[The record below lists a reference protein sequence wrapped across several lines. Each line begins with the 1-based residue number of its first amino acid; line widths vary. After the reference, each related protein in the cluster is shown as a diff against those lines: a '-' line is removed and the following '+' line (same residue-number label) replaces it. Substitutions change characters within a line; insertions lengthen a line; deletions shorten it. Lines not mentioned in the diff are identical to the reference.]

1 MKQNSIQ
8 LIFLA
13 LLNMV
18 PSTLLDFDW
27 LKLIRHMHEIFSI
40 IGRIQTDP
48 NINLPEIKVLLPQE
62 PWLMMRS
69 LFWRPDSEIFCSK
82 LQIYSNPA
90 VDVKEE
96 TEKGQHV
103 IFLVKIDQG
112 FGIMEKVIIN
122 NIIAF
127 KKCDRFILAKF
138 KSHSPITR
146 SLRKPVS
153 TGSRIRTILIIA
165 YFY

>member
-1 MKQNSIQ
+1 MYL
-8 LIFLA
+8 LIYLA

-69 LFWRPDSEIFCSK
+69 LFWRPDSEIFYSK

-96 TEKGQHV
+96 TEKEQHV
-103 IFLVKIDQG
+103 IFLVKIDLE
-112 FGIMEKVIIN
+112 FGIMEKVIRN
-122 NIIAF
+122 NDIILPLKNMIDSSWRIQKSQPNYKKF
-127 KKCDRFILAKF
+127 KKTSQYWIENQ
-138 KSHSPITR
+138 
-146 SLRKPVS
+146 
-153 TGSRIRTILIIA
+153 
-165 YFY
+165 YN